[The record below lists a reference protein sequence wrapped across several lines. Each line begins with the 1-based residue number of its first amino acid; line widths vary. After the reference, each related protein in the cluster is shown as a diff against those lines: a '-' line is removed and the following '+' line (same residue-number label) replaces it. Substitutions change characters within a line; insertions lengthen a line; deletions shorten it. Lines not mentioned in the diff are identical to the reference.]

1 MSKKLTGAILAL
13 GFTTI
18 IGGLILAF
26 FESYTE
32 PPPHKQTELTAEQMI
47 TLKIALFTKG
57 TSERVDEQLTK
68 MVGYDIDK
76 VRVCWDCKQF
86 QEWSQGSAYI
96 LYPVIGHQVS
106 EDQKHYTLVV
116 GQVGW
121 HASEPSKMYV
131 TPKNAMYIEDGSN
144 VVRVSTENVTSYDK
158 SSGWL
163 WDSNNQV
170 NHESSRQ
177 YLRGKA
183 LSILQKPVIQDLRNR
198 RRFE

>member
-1 MSKKLTGAILAL
+1 MSKKLTGAILAF
-13 GFTTI
+13 GFITI

-26 FESYTE
+26 FESNVE
-32 PPPHKQTELTAEQMI
+32 PPPYKQAELTAEQMI
-47 TLKIALFTKG
+47 TLKVALLTQE
-57 TSERVDEQLTK
+57 TNEQVDEQLTK
-68 MVGYDIDK
+68 MVGYNIDK

-121 HASEPSKMYV
+121 HAGEPSKMYV
-131 TPKNAMYIEDGSN
+131 TPKNAMYIEDSSN

-163 WDSNNQV
+163 WDSNDQV
-170 NHESSRQ
+170 NHESARQ

-183 LSILQKPVIQDLRNR
+183 LSALQKPVIQNLGAR
-198 RRFE
+198 RHFE